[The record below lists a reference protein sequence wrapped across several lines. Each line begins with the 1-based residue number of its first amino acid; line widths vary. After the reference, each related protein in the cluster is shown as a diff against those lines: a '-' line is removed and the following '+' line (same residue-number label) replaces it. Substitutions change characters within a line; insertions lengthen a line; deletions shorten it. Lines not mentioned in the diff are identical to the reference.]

1 MQVLGTLKPKA
12 AACPLQDSSFGHFR
26 TERQSTDKEAFK
38 ERAAQTARPFR
49 KMEGL
54 LGMSDRKC
62 PKLERTFDQD
72 RSGPMCSAIS

>member
-1 MQVLGTLKPKA
+1 MRVLGTLKPKA
-12 AACPLQDSSFGHFR
+12 ASGLLQDSSFEHFR

-38 ERAAQTARPFR
+38 ESAAQAARPFR
-49 KMEGL
+49 KIERL

-62 PKLERTFDQD
+62 PKLARTFDQD

>member
-1 MQVLGTLKPKA
+1 MRESAQKASGVPKDA
-12 AACPLQDSSFGHFR
+12 GFGHFR
-26 TERQSTDKEAFK
+26 TERQSTDKKAFK
-38 ERAAQTARPFR
+38 ERAAQKARPFR
-49 KMEGL
+49 KMEGP

>member
-12 AACPLQDSSFGHFR
+12 ASGLLQDSSFGHFR
-26 TERQSTDKEAFK
+26 TERQSTNKETFK

-49 KMEGL
+49 KIERL

-62 PKLERTFDQD
+62 PKLARTFDQD
-72 RSGPMCSAIS
+72 RSGPMYLAIS

>member
-12 AACPLQDSSFGHFR
+12 AACPLQDSSFGRFR

-38 ERAAQTARPFR
+38 ERAAQTERPFR

-54 LGMSDRKC
+54 L
-62 PKLERTFDQD
+62 
-72 RSGPMCSAIS
+72 